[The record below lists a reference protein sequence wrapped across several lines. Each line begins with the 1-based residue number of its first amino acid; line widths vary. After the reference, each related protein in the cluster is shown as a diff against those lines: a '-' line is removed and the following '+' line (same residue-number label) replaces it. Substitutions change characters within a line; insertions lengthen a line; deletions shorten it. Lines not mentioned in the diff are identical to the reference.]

1 MAEWNLKAV
10 AFQQKHVE
18 KTAGVGTRKRK
29 TMLFSAT
36 RHLFG
41 LGVLSN
47 ESGLPVEIQLFKGVL
62 NIQ

>member
-1 MAEWNLKAV
+1 MAEYNLKAI
-10 AFQQKHVE
+10 AFNKARR
-18 KTAGVGTRKRK
+18 KTTGVGTRKRE

-47 ESGLPVEIQLFKGVL
+47 EPGLPVEIQLSKGVL